1 MNPNSKTNPIVINGK
16 QGELL
21 AAAVMLSKYGFEV
34 SVPKT
39 SLKPIAD
46 QALFHPDFKK

>member
-1 MNPNSKTNPIVINGK
+1 MNFNSKNKLVAINGK
-16 QGELL
+16 NGELL

-39 SLKPIAD
+39 IMKPITD
-46 QALFHPDFKK
+46 QALSNPDFKK